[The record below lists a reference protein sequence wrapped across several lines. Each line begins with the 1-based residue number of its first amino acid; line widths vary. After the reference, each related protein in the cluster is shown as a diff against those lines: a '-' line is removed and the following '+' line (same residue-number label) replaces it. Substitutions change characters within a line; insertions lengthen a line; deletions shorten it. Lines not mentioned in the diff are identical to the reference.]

1 VEMGCPAL
9 GRFFKQP
16 ALPGEAP
23 QTNKKSKKIKITNE
37 SKVVTKK
44 NGGGG
49 GRSARQCIRLFQK
62 SDPNPQLQCW
72 TSHFSRFRP
81 RTDLAKSSS
90 AA

>member
-44 NGGGG
+44 NGGGALG
-49 GRSARQCIRLFQK
+49 QAV
-62 SDPNPQLQCW
+62 
-72 TSHFSRFRP
+72 H
-81 RTDLAKSSS
+81 
-90 AA
+90 